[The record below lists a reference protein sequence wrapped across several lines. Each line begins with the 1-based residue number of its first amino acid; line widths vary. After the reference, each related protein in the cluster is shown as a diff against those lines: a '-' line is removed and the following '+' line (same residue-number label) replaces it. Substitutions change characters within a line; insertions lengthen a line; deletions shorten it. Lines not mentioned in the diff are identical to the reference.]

1 MELTVNFKIDPLV
14 IKIDVNPQFT
24 QSICYLATAFGY
36 PAQTIANELKE
47 TAKEIKAKAEEP
59 KQQEQ
64 LQKQEEI
71 KPVEKPKQQ
80 KQDVKKWTSEELVN
94 LCNDLCLKQKV
105 ITLEDIK
112 RVLKKFKDKNG
123 NPISRVQELD
133 FEKVEEVN
141 EFVRIINEQASLQK
155 ANILSEK

>member
-1 MELTVNFKIDPLV
+1 MEFTVNFKIDPLV
-14 IKIDVNPQFT
+14 IKLDVNPQFT
-24 QSICYLATAFGY
+24 QAICFLATAFGY

-64 LQKQEEI
+64 PQKQEEV
-71 KPVEKPKQQ
+71 KPVEQQKQQ
-80 KQDVKKWTSEELVN
+80 KQDVKKWTSEELVQ

-133 FEKVEEVN
+133 IKRIEEVN

-155 ANILSEK
+155 

>member
-1 MELTVNFKIDPLV
+1 MEFTVNFKIDPLV

-64 LQKQEEI
+64 PQKQEEV
-71 KPVEKPKQQ
+71 KPVEQQ
-80 KQDVKKWTSEELVN
+80 KQDVKKWTSEELVQ

-133 FEKVEEVN
+133 IKKVEEVN

-155 ANILSEK
+155 